1 MEYTVVNG
9 FSAMIEYFALYS
21 FLWMF
26 FDKNPERRRWR
37 LICHIIMPV
46 LFFLFSSF
54 VSTVYLRPAL
64 FVVCSWFI
72 AQGFRGDL
80 WLRIFSV
87 SVFQIILV
95 LLEIIISLTLQP
107 IEGLSMES
115 FYLSGNIF
123 IRLITIGILITL
135 FFVSQK
141 RRYVF
146 LHLSVKSVLILLL
159 FSAMSFFFVLFSE
172 YLLLLLD
179 SPSLYLIGC
188 VEILL
193 CLFSNILLYYLF
205 SQLSIGEDAKARLA
219 LVNMH
224 LVQQKEEQCYRDQT
238 YHEIRKLS
246 HDMNR
251 YLSAIYSLLQ
261 QGKIED
267 AMIELKKHQLEVFEN
282 QAFDTG
288 YPVINSVL
296 AYKVQLAQK
305 QNIQLQIFWNLKDS
319 LHMNLIDL
327 AVILSNSL
335 DNAIEAASNVTNKK
349 PFVSLTAKTK
359 GNYVLLEICNNTAT
373 APNIVDGKIATTKQ
387 NKQFHGFGL
396 ESIQRLAQQYDGE
409 SFLDYQDGF
418 FTLSVILNNRVMMD
432 EK

>member
-9 FSAMIEYFALYS
+9 FSAIIEYFALYA

-26 FDKNPERRRWR
+26 FDRPPERSRWR
-37 LICHIIMPV
+37 LICHVIIPV
-46 LFFLFSSF
+46 LFFLFSSYI
-54 VSTVYLRPAL
+54 SNVYLRPAL
-64 FVVCSWFI
+64 FIVCSWFI

-80 WLRIFSV
+80 WQRIFSV

-107 IEGLSMES
+107 VEGVSMEG
-115 FYLSGNIF
+115 FYLAGNIF
-123 IRLITIGILITL
+123 IRLITLGILIIL
-135 FFVSQK
+135 FFLSQK
-141 RRYVF
+141 WRYIF
-146 LHLSVKSVLILLL
+146 LHLSIKSVLILLL
-159 FSAMSFFFVLFSE
+159 FSVMSLFFVLFSE
-172 YLLLLLD
+172 YLLLLVD
-179 SPSLYLIGC
+179 FPPLYLIGC
-188 VEILL
+188 LGILL
-193 CLFSNILLYYLF
+193 CLLSNVLLYYLF
-205 SQLSIGEDAKARLA
+205 SQLSIGEEAKARLA
-219 LVNMH
+219 LVDMH
-224 LVQQKEEQCYRDQT
+224 LLQQKEEQCYREQT
-238 YHEIRKLS
+238 YHEIRKIS

-251 YLSAIYSLLQ
+251 YMSAIYSLLQ

-267 AMIELKKHQLEVFEN
+267 AMKELKKRQLEVFEN

-296 AYKVQLAQK
+296 AYKVQFAQK
-305 QNIQLQIFWNLKDS
+305 QNIHPQIFWSLKDA
-319 LHMNLIDL
+319 LNINLIDL

-335 DNAIEAASNVTNKK
+335 DNAIEAASKVTDKK
-349 PFVSLTAKTK
+349 PFVSLTAKTN

-373 APNIVDGKIATTKQ
+373 APHIVDGRIATTKQ

-418 FTLSVILNNRVMMD
+418 FTLSVVLNNRSL
-432 EK
+432 